1 MVPGLLWL
9 QLAGSRVHG
18 FSSYPWHVIPRDLSS
33 PARDPTLSPALED
46 RFLTLNLQ
54 GSPATV
60 PFKHMIG
67 YTWVIEY
74 RCVATYHHSQ
84 DPEQSVVP
92 NVSCFPFAASSLPNP
107 HPRPAELLPVT
118 IALLFLEFPVN
129 ETKHSLVFYV

>member
-74 RCVATYHHSQ
+74 RCVATTTVKIQNNRLSQ
-84 DPEQSVVP
+84 MFPVSPLLSIPSPTLTPDQP
-92 NVSCFPFAASSLPNP
+92 SCFLSL
-107 HPRPAELLPVT
+107 LLCSFWS
-118 IALLFLEFPVN
+118 FLRMKQN
-129 ETKHSLVFYV
+129 TL